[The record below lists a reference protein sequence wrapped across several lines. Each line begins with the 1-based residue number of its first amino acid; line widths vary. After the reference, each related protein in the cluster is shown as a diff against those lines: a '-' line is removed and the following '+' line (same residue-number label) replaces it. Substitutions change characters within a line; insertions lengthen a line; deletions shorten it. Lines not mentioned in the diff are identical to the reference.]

1 VAVVSGTTRRDFLG
15 TLWKALGVAA
25 VAQLAVVTVAYL
37 WPRKGASGESAHGI
51 VDAGPVAEFT
61 PSSVTAFP
69 GGRFYLVR
77 LQDGGFLALSST
89 CTHLQCTVPW
99 SEKDRK
105 FPCPCHG
112 SVFDMTGQVQSPPAP
127 RALDLFPVSIEGG
140 VVRVDTRKKVRRERF
155 EASQVTYL

>member
-1 VAVVSGTTRRDFLG
+1 MRRGFLG
-15 TLWKALGVAA
+15 TLWKILGVAA
-25 VAQLAVVTVAYL
+25 LVQFAVVAVAYL
-37 WPRKGASGESAHGI
+37 WPRRGVPGAAGGGMVE
-51 VDAGPVAEFT
+51 AGPVAEFT

-89 CTHLQCTVPW
+89 CTHLECTVPW
-99 SEKDRK
+99 SDKDRT

-112 SVFDMTGQVQSPPAP
+112 SVFDMTGQVLSPPAP
-127 RALDLFPVSIEGG
+127 RALDLFPVTIEGG

>member
-1 VAVVSGTTRRDFLG
+1 MVSETTRRGFLG
-15 TLWKALGVAA
+15 TLWRVLGAAA
-25 VAQLAVVTVAYL
+25 VAQFAVVTVAYL
-37 WPRKGASGESAHGI
+37 WPRKGAPGASAHGI

-89 CTHLQCTVPW
+89 CTHLECTVPW
-99 SEKDRK
+99 NEKERK

-112 SVFDMTGQVQSPPAP
+112 SVFDITGQVLSPPAP

-140 VVRVDTRKKVRRERF
+140 VVRVDTRRKVRRERF
-155 EASQVTYL
+155 EISQVTYL

>member
-1 VAVVSGTTRRDFLG
+1 VVSDMTRRGFLG
-15 TLWKALGVAA
+15 GLWKVLGVAA
-25 VAQLAVVTVAYL
+25 LAQFGVVVAAYL
-37 WPRKGASGESAHGI
+37 WPRRDAPGASEGGMVE
-51 VDAGPVAEFT
+51 AGPVAEFT

-89 CTHLQCTVPW
+89 CTHLECTVPW
-99 SEKDRK
+99 SEKDRT

-112 SVFDMTGQVQSPPAP
+112 SVFDMTGQVLSPPAP
-127 RALDLFPVSIEGG
+127 RALDLFPVAIEGG

-155 EASQVTYL
+155 EASQVIYL

>member
-1 VAVVSGTTRRDFLG
+1 MVSETTRRQFLG
-15 TLWKALGVAA
+15 TLWRVLGVAA
-25 VAQLAVVTVAYL
+25 VAQFAVVIVAYL
-37 WPRKGASGESAHGI
+37 WPRKSAPGESARGI

-61 PSSVTAFP
+61 PLSVTAFP

-89 CTHLQCTVPW
+89 CTHLECTVPW

-112 SVFDMTGQVQSPPAP
+112 SVFDITGQVLSPPAP

-140 VVRVDTRKKVRRERF
+140 VVRVDMRKRLRRERF
-155 EASQVTYL
+155 EPSQVAYL